1 MFQSQSK
8 RLKASAFSSEKM
20 MNVNKCSSLYR
31 DFCCRLVRD
40 GVYYI
45 VFFAKG
51 RFNYDCIATSTGA
64 NVIKLFLSVIY
75 EFSK

>member
-1 MFQSQSK
+1 MFRSQSK
-8 RLKASAFSSEKM
+8 RLKASAVSSEKL
-20 MNVNKCSSLYR
+20 MNVNKCGSLYR

-51 RFNYDCIATSTGA
+51 MFNYCIATSTGA
-64 NVIKLFLSVIY
+64 NVIKLFLSVI
-75 EFSK
+75 